1 MDKIQIFLFT
11 NLAFYKLSKV
21 NDHAVFLYL
30 LCVFLLLLFCLD
42 YLEGVFGIP
51 ALTSES
57 LPLHSLLLDYS
68 WCAGYLMMLT
78 FIGFH
83 LF

>member
-1 MDKIQIFLFT
+1 MTMQFSFIYFVLFIY
-11 NLAFYKLSKV
+11 F
-21 NDHAVFLYL
+21 
-30 LCVFLLLLFCLD
+30 FCLD